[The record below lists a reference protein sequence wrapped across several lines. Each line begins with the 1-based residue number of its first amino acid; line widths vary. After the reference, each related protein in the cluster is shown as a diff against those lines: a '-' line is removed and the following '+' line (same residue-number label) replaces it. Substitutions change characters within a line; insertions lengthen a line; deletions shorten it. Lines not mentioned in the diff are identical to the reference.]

1 MLHINSIT
9 IRNFRPY
16 YGVKKFDF
24 GSENGLSV
32 IFGDNGI
39 GKSSLIRAL
48 KFVLY
53 DEFDNDSEFKIKNE
67 LNIIAWEEQSYD
79 MYVALD
85 FDYNDD
91 KYILKR
97 SKTMNTMLSE
107 PKNDGDF
114 IGSITLNKN
123 GRIQSNDETE
133 RLLKNIIP
141 KKISEYILFE
151 GETISKYK
159 DLLDNNKNQ
168 EIYESIRKILGLTI
182 LENSQ
187 FDLENQ
193 LEQYENQRIKLL
205 KDKSTNDNLKKKL
218 SNLEE
223 ERRILEESI
232 DDAILKRD
240 EALNQKSKY
249 EEFLRSNQRSNDL
262 IEKKANKEAEL
273 KIANDTIQGNKDTIK
288 GLIKNYKYFSLKII
302 ESSLEQTPQ
311 DIVRLKKIKDEQLN
325 KTDKIK
331 MLEEL
336 LDSDECTY
344 CGSNMDDKHK
354 KIIMEKINKLKKS
367 FNPLK
372 DDEEEIL
379 LSHESKVMRFK
390 ELLSEIKPNDKKIK
404 DLETEIQT
412 KVIETDRLKTD
423 IKGIKDQINSL
434 GGDNIEKITKAYAS
448 IERNIDLH
456 NKIID
461 DCDTQL
467 KVIQKSIDQIIKKEI
482 VDIDLSKIDSKIKT
496 TKSLIEIFKDAI
508 KKFSYKMRLKVQND
522 ATELFKE
529 ISNNQEYERLEFDDY
544 YGLKLIDKRN
554 RIVPNIS
561 SGYMTLITISLIY
574 GLHKNSS
581 LTGTIVLDAPF
592 SVLTDFHRDRIISAF
607 QKLSPQVILLVYK
620 DQIDI
625 FKVREQMQ
633 GKLINEFEIYQNKN
647 HPDYSYKTEVK
658 RWED

>member
-53 DEFDNDSEFKIKNE
+53 DEFDNDSEFKIKNQ

-423 IKGIKDQINSL
+423 IKGIKEQINSL
-434 GGDNIEKITKAYAS
+434 GGDDLEKITKAYATN
-448 IERNIDLH
+448 ERNIDLH

-620 DQIDI
+620 DQVDI

-647 HPDYSYKTEVK
+647 HPDYSYKTEIK

>member
-620 DQIDI
+620 DQVDI